1 MNQEN
6 AIELTNAIS
15 GLILADHKDIRTIR
29 ARVNHFNKLLDDT
42 LRNFYEIKMQQDV
55 PLFTLCE
62 YLELGKDNYGF
73 TEEEYNEEIRKLL
86 HLVSRRFGESLK
98 LEINWKMI

>member
-15 GLILADHKDIRTIR
+15 GLILADHKDIKTIR
-29 ARVNHFNKLLDDT
+29 ARVNHFDILLKES
-42 LRNFYEIKMQQDV
+42 LSNFYEIKQGYGV

-62 YLELGKDNYGF
+62 YLELGKDNYGL
-73 TEEEYNEEIRKLL
+73 TDEEYF
-86 HLVSRRFGESLK
+86 SRS
-98 LEINWKMI
+98 